1 MPQLTDLARP
11 EYWLNIGSPA
21 RGCFIHLVK
30 EEKRSSLGLCC
41 IKEAT
46 FHTLIGKKSLAILLS
61 VMSDRTKQKI
71 PATSEAPLSRVLYRE
86 EEGEMECPLS
96 AQVPAESRP
105 RKMP

>member
-11 EYWLNIGSPA
+11 EYWLNIGSPGLFHPFSEGGKA
-21 RGCFIHLVK
+21 LFFETLLHQRGNFPYVDWQ
-30 EEKRSSLGLCC
+30 
-41 IKEAT
+41 
-46 FHTLIGKKSLAILLS
+46 KSLAILLS
-61 VMSDRTKQKI
+61 FMSDRTKQKI

>member
-21 RGCFIHLVK
+21 WGCFIHLVK
-30 EEKRSSLGLCC
+30 EEKRCSLRLCC
-41 IKEAT
+41 IRGSFPYVDWE
-46 FHTLIGKKSLAILLS
+46 KSLAILLS
-61 VMSDRTKQKI
+61 FMSDRTKQKS
-71 PATSEAPLSRVLYRE
+71 PATSEAPLSRVMYRE